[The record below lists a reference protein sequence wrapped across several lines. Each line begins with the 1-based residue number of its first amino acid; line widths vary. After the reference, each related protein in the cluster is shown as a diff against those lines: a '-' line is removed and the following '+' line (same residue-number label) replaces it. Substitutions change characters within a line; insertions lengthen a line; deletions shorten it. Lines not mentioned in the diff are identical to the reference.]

1 MMTQISDKAQSH
13 AIYLSRR
20 QELKLLVILHILEH
34 IRRMDP
40 SAFLATSKEAG
51 ERERY

>member
-1 MMTQISDKAQSH
+1 MPLFIKTSGAEI
-13 AIYLSRR
+13 
-20 QELKLLVILHILEH
+20 VVLHVLEH

-51 ERERY
+51 EGKILKN